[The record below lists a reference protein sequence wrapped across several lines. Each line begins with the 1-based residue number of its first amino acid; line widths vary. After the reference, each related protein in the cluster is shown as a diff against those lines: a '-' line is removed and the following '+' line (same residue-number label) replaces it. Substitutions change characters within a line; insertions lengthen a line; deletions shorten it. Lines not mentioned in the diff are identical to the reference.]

1 MSVLRSHTRYA
12 GLLASLI
19 ALPLLVMPQPTHATG
34 HLKLDMSASM
44 LTSGASTN
52 SAAAIKLLITPR

>member
-19 ALPLLVMPQPTHATG
+19 ALPLLILPQPTHATERQM
-34 HLKLDMSASM
+34 LDISAGM
-44 LTSGASTN
+44 LTSGAST
-52 SAAAIKLLITPR
+52 SRAAVNRG

>member
-19 ALPLLVMPQPTHATG
+19 ALPLLVMPQPTHATERPR
-34 HLKLDMSASM
+34 LELPTNM
-44 LTSGASTN
+44 LTSGAS
-52 SAAAIKLLITPR
+52 SSQVVAIRR

>member
-19 ALPLLVMPQPTHATG
+19 ALPLLVMPQPTHATERLQPG
-34 HLKLDMSASM
+34 MSAGV
-44 LTSGASTN
+44 LTSGAGISR
-52 SAAAIKLLITPR
+52 AAAIGR

>member
-19 ALPLLVMPQPTHATG
+19 ALPLLVMPQPTHATERQM
-34 HLKLDMSASM
+34 LDMSASM
-44 LTSGASTN
+44 LTSGANISRSTAN
-52 SAAAIKLLITPR
+52 GR